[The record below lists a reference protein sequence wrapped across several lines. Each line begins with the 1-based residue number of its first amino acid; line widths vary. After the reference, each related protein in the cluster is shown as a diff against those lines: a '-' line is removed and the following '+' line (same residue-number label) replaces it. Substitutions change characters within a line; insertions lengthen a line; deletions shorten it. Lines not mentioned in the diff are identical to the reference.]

1 MEGSGKSL
9 IIGLPAGRVS
19 GNVLLQGAA
28 GMILLGLLDRKASS
42 AGMGFGLA
50 KITGLTLCFCFELVQ
65 SGIGLSEATT

>member
-9 IIGLPAGRVS
+9 IIGLPAGQVS

-42 AGMGFGLA
+42 ASKDHRLDIIFL
-50 KITGLTLCFCFELVQ
+50 L
-65 SGIGLSEATT
+65 